1 MLTEHWFPADNP
13 SKLRWFIRL
22 KVVEL
27 MAVRAAAVVA
37 GAAW

>member
-1 MLTEHWFPADNP
+1 MLTEWWFPAGNP

-27 MAVRAAAVVA
+27 MAVRP
-37 GAAW
+37 